1 MGCHILYN
9 YIILHNYV
17 LLPIVSI
24 YSYVATAYACISLL
38 SIMCNWS
45 CGMVSTDVNVL
56 WIFYH
61 VGMQAMLDDCSTD
74 TSEELEHMKKLT
86 EDQKAEIGELKVR
99 VNTLERDLEQS
110 KWGHNLI
117 KNNDAIWIYLLLLC
131 NTSLTW
137 LWSAKIQFT
146 IRKC

>member
-1 MGCHILYN
+1 
-9 YIILHNYV
+9 
-17 LLPIVSI
+17 
-24 YSYVATAYACISLL
+24 
-38 SIMCNWS
+38 
-45 CGMVSTDVNVL
+45 
-56 WIFYH
+56 
-61 VGMQAMLDDCSTD
+61 MLDDCSTD

-117 KNNDAIWIYLLLLC
+117 KNNNAIWIYLLLLW

-137 LWSAKIQFT
+137 L
-146 IRKC
+146 